1 MDVMNPIKSMTT
13 YCDASQCSE
22 LTYEERLKYEQWRER
37 LYNMSQGK
45 LNESDGYDCA
55 RCNNKGS
62 IAYLKGLELYKKPCE
77 CMKTRE
83 ILKGIDDSGLKELI
97 AKHTLKNFNADVPWR
112 EKLKD
117 EAWRYLDDDNGKWFF
132 IGGRSGGGKTHIC
145 TGICYEFLKN
155 KKQVK
160 YMRFLGEVNELKAA
174 ITDIGEYRRL
184 INPIKKAE
192 VLCIDDLFKTGSEG
206 ENLVMPTPADIR
218 LMCEIIDYRAGRNLK
233 TIISSEFSLTEII
246 GMNEALGGRIKAL
259 CGEFCFYID
268 KSKPNYR
275 LEGR

>member
-13 YCDASQCSE
+13 YCDAPQCSE
-22 LTYEERLKYEQWRER
+22 PTYEERLTYEQWRER

-45 LNESDGYDCA
+45 LNENDGYDCA
-55 RCNNKGS
+55 MCNNKGS

-97 AKHTLKNFNADVPWR
+97 ATCTFKTFNANEPWR

-117 EAWRYLDDDNGKWFF
+117 EAWRYVDNSDGKWFF

-145 TGICYEFLKN
+145 TAICYEFLKS
-155 KKQVK
+155 KRQVK
-160 YMRFLGEVNELKAA
+160 YMRFVEEATELKGA

-192 VLCIDDLFKTGSEG
+192 VLYIDDLFKTGSEG
-206 ENLVMPTPADIR
+206 EHQVMPTPADVR
-218 LMCEIIDYRAGRNLK
+218 LAYEIIDYRASRNLK
-233 TIISSEFSLTEII
+233 TVISSEFSLTEII
-246 GMNEALGGRIKAL
+246 NINEALGGRIKKA

-268 KSKPNYR
+268 KDKPNYR
-275 LEGR
+275 LEG